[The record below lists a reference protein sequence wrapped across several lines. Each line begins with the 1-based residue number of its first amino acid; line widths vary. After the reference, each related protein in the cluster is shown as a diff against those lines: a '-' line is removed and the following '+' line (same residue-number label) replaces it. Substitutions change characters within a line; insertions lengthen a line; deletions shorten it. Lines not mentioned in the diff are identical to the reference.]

1 MRCLWSGWRT
11 PGVGGKVGVREAYIV
26 AETPGGDQQGVQRGV
41 KLPQGI
47 DTPRVDEL
55 PQGNETP
62 GLAIKVNGVTG
73 EDGRDQGGDRTP
85 PTTQASKESG
95 DHGSNEAMTCRT
107 RKAAPPHTQQDTEAD
122 NESVSPSCSNPTALT
137 VPGPKTACTRAAST

>member
-1 MRCLWSGWRT
+1 MRGLWSGWRT

-85 PTTQASKESG
+85 PPPKQARRAETTA
-95 DHGSNEAMTCRT
+95 AMR
-107 RKAAPPHTQQDTEAD
+107 P
-122 NESVSPSCSNPTALT
+122 
-137 VPGPKTACTRAAST
+137 